1 MRLQGSLEDD
11 SCRGTPVGARHVVP
25 LPTNNTGAQAMM
37 NEELLL
43 KKIRGEKAIGA
54 TELDLSNKG
63 LTSLPPEIGQLTS
76 LTRLYSAVIN

>member
-1 MRLQGSLEDD
+1 MTD
-11 SCRGTPVGARHVVP
+11 
-25 LPTNNTGAQAMM
+25 
-37 NEELLL
+37 EELL

-63 LTSLPPEIGQLTS
+63 LTTLPPEIGQLTS